1 MLLTD
6 GVPCHYVPTQTSGQ
20 WVENGKREAIEAAI
34 VAKEKGIRI
43 FVVDLSFPPF
53 GPDNSC
59 LANGSGFN
67 VDLAS
72 HGFGTTTDD
81 PAELE
86 RKILEVANKLT
97 LRLVR

>member
-1 MLLTD
+1 
-6 GVPCHYVPTQTSGQ
+6 
-20 WVENGKREAIEAAI
+20 
-34 VAKEKGIRI
+34 
-43 FVVDLSFPPF
+43 VDLSFPPF
-53 GPDNSC
+53 GPDSSC

-67 VDLAS
+67 LDLAS

-86 RKILEVANKLT
+86 RKLLEVANKLT